1 MRYPGIVRLNALLL
15 LLGSACLNAAAA
27 VAAPSENAPPSPVIL
42 VWLAQ
47 LGPSGWQWLSPDEA
61 PTAAAQLQQQ
71 ASSRG
76 LHLLL
81 PLLDLEDRR
90 QIDPPQL
97 LTLPETTLRQAS
109 QRYHPDSLL
118 SGQIIQH
125 AGMLQAQWRLHH
137 QGTESR
143 WQDQADNLDTLLS
156 HGLDWLQ
163 QQLAPPKPV
172 AVAPAPVPVAPSQPP
187 VPTVTQQ
194 QPANPPPPTAPD
206 GQVRLTVEKVLSM
219 ADYQRVESYLKS
231 LAEVSQVTL
240 ERIDPEQLHFSL
252 RPRSD
257 PARLVQLLQS
267 SPLLLPSGSPQT
279 DRLLLRLAP

>member
-15 LLGSACLNAAAA
+15 LLGSAWLNAAA
-27 VAAPSENAPPSPVIL
+27 VASPPENLPSPVIL

-47 LGPSGWQWLSPDEA
+47 LGPQGWQWLSPDEA

-76 LHLLL
+76 LNLLL

-97 LTLPETTLRQAS
+97 LTVPETTLRQAS

-118 SGQIIQH
+118 SGQIVQH
-125 AGMLQAQWRLHH
+125 AGVLQAQWRLHH

-143 WQDQADNLDTLLS
+143 WQDQADTIETLLS

-172 AVAPAPVPVAPSQPP
+172 AASAPEPVPVAPSQPP

-194 QPANPPPPTAPD
+194 QPANPAPPAAPD
-206 GQVRLTVEKVLSM
+206 GLVHLTVEKVLSM

-267 SPLLLPSGSPQT
+267 SPLLLPSDSPPT